1 MNLTDE
7 QLKCV
12 TSAAPAILCLAN
24 PGAGKTR
31 TLTETISSRILSGEV
46 HHNNVLAITFTRL
59 AARELRERLHSRV
72 PGRCPM
78 IGTFHG
84 ICYEIVRSHW
94 RELGYRSEV
103 ILVHDQAEQ
112 RKTLRAVIERSRHT
126 VTHTSVL
133 DAMDEMARTGTRPEG
148 LSRQVASVLDSYLSS
163 LRSENAVDYPLIPY
177 LAYGILKEHGPRLP
191 WRHVFVDEAQ
201 DLDDLQHRSIALL
214 EPERVFFV
222 GDPDQLIYGWRGA
235 RVELLEAMAGQWQ
248 AERHVLEVNHRS
260 GVKIIATAGALIAHN
275 RNRIDK
281 AMRPGPEPPDDVVE
295 AIGEGEVAEAI
306 AHSARAGMSCAI
318 MGRTHAA
325 IEAHL
330 PNLRAEG
337 LTINVVSAREKLLER
352 EEVKNVLAILA
363 WPDMPDTV
371 SIAERVLY
379 ASNAAISPI
388 GVAEMV
394 ARARRSGTTLFQ
406 EAIDSDPA
414 LASFYSEIQDESF
427 MGRLGATVAHA
438 RGGRSG
444 LNAVD
449 ERALATVVAEFVRTE
464 TLERRTPSRLIAWLN
479 MRDAQ
484 VGVVE
489 ADIQVLTIHASK
501 GLEFDAVAVVGLEE
515 RLLPHKRAMGDE
527 AQMEEER
534 RLMFVAATRAR
545 KRLIL
550 AVPGSMP
557 SRFLAEMGY
566 A

>member
-1 MNLTDE
+1 MKLTDE
-7 QLKCV
+7 QMACV
-12 TSAAPAILCLAN
+12 TSEAKAILCLAN

-31 TLTETISSRILSGEV
+31 TLTHAIASRILSGEV

-59 AARELRERLHSRV
+59 AARELRERLHSLV

-84 ICYEIVRSHW
+84 ICYEIVRAHW

-112 RKTLRAVIERSRHT
+112 RKTLRTVIERSRHT

-133 DAMDEMARTGTRPEG
+133 DAMDEMARTGTRPDG
-148 LSRQVASVLDSYLSS
+148 LTRQVASVLDSYLAS
-163 LRSENAVDYPLIPY
+163 LRAENAVDYPIIPY
-177 LAYGILKEHGPRLP
+177 LAYGILKEQGPRLP

-201 DLDDLQHRSIALL
+201 DLDDLQHRSVALL

-235 RVELLEAMAGQWQ
+235 RADLLEAMADQWK

-275 RNRIDK
+275 RQRVDK
-281 AMRPGPEPPDDVVE
+281 AMLPGPDAPEDVVE

-363 WPDMPDTV
+363 WPDMPDTI

-379 ASNAAISPI
+379 ASTTITPI

-394 ARARRSGTTLFQ
+394 ARARRSGTTLYQ
-406 EAIDSDPA
+406 QAIDMNPE
-414 LASFYSEIQDESF
+414 LRSFYAEIQEDSF
-427 MGRLGATVAHA
+427 MGRLGASIAHA
-438 RGGRSG
+438 RGGRAG

-527 AQMEEER
+527 VQMEEER

-550 AVPGSMP
+550 AVPGAHP